1 INTQKLNIFSVDG
14 SQNLIKGVNHGM

>member
-1 INTQKLNIFSVDG
+1 QKLNIFSADG